1 MNVAFRVFCDF
12 LTLFSRPKEE
22 PFGYLYYPVGE
33 RLRFQPETAGDGSTS
48 AWSVLHL
55 FNSPTSTAP

>member
-33 RLRFQPETAGDGSTS
+33 RLIPTRNGRRRLDKRVVCA
-48 AWSVLHL
+48 ASVQ
-55 FNSPTSTAP
+55 